1 MNIFRELKRP
11 KERKHL
17 IMKPPCEIFYF
28 PEMLTKI
35 VFYLISGKTYERCNN
50 FRRRLPSSLPCFTI
64 MKEDRK
70 KARMTGKK
78 EFQETDDDEK
88 REDDNEKGG

>member
-1 MNIFRELKRP
+1 
-11 KERKHL
+11 
-17 IMKPPCEIFYF
+17 MKPPCEIFYF

-35 VFYLISGKTYERCNN
+35 VFYLISGKTYEICNN

-70 KARMTGKK
+70 KARMTGEKQDFRKK
-78 EFQETDDDEK
+78 VDDK
-88 REDDNEKGG
+88 AKEDDNEKGG